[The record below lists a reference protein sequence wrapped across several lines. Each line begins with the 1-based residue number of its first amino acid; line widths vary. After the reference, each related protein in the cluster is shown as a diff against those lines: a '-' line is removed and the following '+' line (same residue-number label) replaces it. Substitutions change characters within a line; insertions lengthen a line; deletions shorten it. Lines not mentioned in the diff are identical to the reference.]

1 MSSSVSKR
9 SSLWFLAITLLSFL
23 AASTAPTPLY
33 HLYQDHLQFSAATLT
48 LIFGVYALSLLAAL
62 LTVGSLSDYLGRK
75 PVIFT
80 AVLLNMLAMLLF
92 INADSVTWLIS
103 ARVLQGFAT
112 GMATAALGAA
122 LLDTDRQQGPL
133 VNSVAPLLGMA
144 VGAMGCGLLAEFAP
158 LPLQLTFWVLLA
170 LFGLQAL
177 YVWRLPE
184 SVSAQS
190 GALASL
196 RPTLHVPVQA
206 RRALWRVLPINT
218 ATWALGGF
226 YASLAPSLVRTATG
240 STSNLIGG
248 ATVAVLTVTGAL
260 MIYTLRSRAADKVL
274 WIGTSTLPVGVALI
288 LLAVHSA
295 SLPLFFIGTLV
306 AGGGLRVRRQFSRV
320 VAQCGAT
327 GVAPRA
333 RRLDVCVLRAQLPGV
348 LPAVVA
354 GGESDAGLWSGG
366 NDRCLRRHADLPGR
380 RCLVGA
386 DAKAHHPGLQR
397 HRSAIKNAAP

>member
-80 AVLLNMLAMLLF
+80 AVLLNMLAMLMF
-92 INADSVTWLIS
+92 INADSVAWLIS

-206 RRALWRVLPINT
+206 RSALWRVLPINT
-218 ATWALGGF
+218 AAWALGGF

-274 WIGTSTLPVGVALI
+274 WIGTSILPVGVALV

-306 AGGGLRVRRQFSRV
+306 AGCGFGASFLGSLRSVVPLALPHERAGLMSAYYALSYLAFCLPSLLAGSLTRAFGL
-320 VAQCGAT
+320 VAATDAYGAT
-327 GVAPRA
+327 
-333 RRLDVCVLRAQLPGV
+333 LIVL
-348 LPAVVA
+348 AVVA
-354 GGESDAGLWSGG
+354 LSALI
-366 NDRCLRRHADLPGR
+366 R
-380 RCLVGA
+380 
-386 DAKAHHPGLQR
+386 QR
-397 HRSAIKNAAP
+397 AAQPCSVTGQP

>member
-1 MSSSVSKR
+1 MTSPLNNVASHR

-33 HLYQDHLQFSAATLT
+33 HLYQDQLHFSAAMLT
-48 LIFGVYALSLLAAL
+48 LIFAVYALSLLAAL
-62 LTVGSLSDYLGRK
+62 LTVGSLSDHLGRK

-80 AVLLNMLAMLLF
+80 AVLLNALAMLLF
-92 INADSVTWLIS
+92 IHADSVAWLIS

-112 GMATAALGAA
+112 GMATAVLSAT

-144 VGAMGCGLLAEFAP
+144 LGGLGCGLLAEFAP
-158 LPLQLTFWVLLA
+158 APLQLTYWLLLA
-170 LFGLQAL
+170 LFVLQGV

-184 SVSAQS
+184 SVSRQG

-206 RRALWRVLPINT
+206 RSTLWRVLPLNT

-248 ATVAVLTVTGAL
+248 ATVAALTVTGAL
-260 MIYTLRSRAADKVL
+260 MIFTMRNRPAAQALRLGASL
-274 WIGTSTLPVGVALI
+274 LPVGLILI
-288 LLAVHSA
+288 LLGVHGA
-295 SLPLFFIGTLV
+295 SLPLFFFGTLV
-306 AGGGLRVRRQFSRV
+306 AGCGFGSGFLGAVRSLVPLALPHERAGLMS
-320 VAQCGAT
+320 AYY
-327 GVAPRA
+327 
-333 RRLDVCVLRAQLPGV
+333 VLSYLAFC
-348 LPAVVA
+348 LPALLAGYLARNFGLLATTDGYGVVLIVLA
-354 GGESDAGLWSGG
+354 VAALLLS
-366 NDRCLRRHADLPGR
+366 LRPQTGR
-380 RCLVGA
+380 VC
-386 DAKAHHPGLQR
+386 
-397 HRSAIKNAAP
+397 SAP